1 MLPQR
6 IYSSFLYHKDYFIID
21 SCGPGK
27 SVKSIGHGAWRK
39 VKKGKADKLM

>member
-27 SVKSIGHGAWRK
+27 KRKEHGAWRK